1 MAVINIITIAMF
13 VISCSITSFTVLYM
27 LENDRLNKLVPKSV
41 FVICYLYKS
50 VVQLFMPTIVQIRES
65 CLQFVVWNKEY
76 EYK

>member
-41 FVICYLYKS
+41 FVM
-50 VVQLFMPTIVQIRES
+50 LFIQISGATIHANNGTDQGKLLTVCGMEQR
-65 CLQFVVWNKEY
+65 V
-76 EYK
+76 